1 MPIFGN
7 KKGSNMRVEVM
18 QHFGLTVAFN
28 QAGYHET
35 DHHKELIRD
44 IRGAIGEGRLIAV
57 CGVVGSGKT
66 VLMRRL
72 QQALEEEKKVTVSKS
87 LAIEKQSIKLA
98 TLIAALFYDL
108 STDKQVQIP
117 KQGERRERQ
126 LQELVKKGKR
136 PIVLFVDEAHDLNG
150 HTLTG
155 LKRLIEL
162 VEDGG
167 GRLSVVLA
175 GHPKLRNDLRRPTM
189 EEIGSRTDV
198 FSLDGIAGAQREYI
212 NWLLSTCSAGKV
224 QANEMLTPDAID
236 VLASRLRTPLQ
247 IQLHLSLALEAGYQT
262 GELPVTAG
270 VVESV
275 LSRQIDDLEPTLT
288 RHGYRTKD
296 LVELFDAKTAE
307 VKALFNNTLEPARAT
322 ELREKMLRA
331 GLPI

>member
-1 MPIFGN
+1 
-7 KKGSNMRVEVM
+7 MRVEVM
-18 QHFGLTVAFN
+18 QHFGLTMPFN
-28 QAGYHET
+28 QAGYYET
-35 DHHKELIRD
+35 GHHKELMKD
-44 IRGAIGEGRLIAV
+44 IRSAINEGRLIAV

-66 VLMRRL
+66 VLIRRL
-72 QQALEEEKKVTVSKS
+72 QQVLEDEKKVTVSKS

-108 STDKQVQIP
+108 SPDRQVQIP

-136 PIVLFVDEAHDLNG
+136 PIVLFVDEAHDLNA

-155 LKRLIEL
+155 LKRLMEL

-189 EEIGSRTDV
+189 EEIGYRTDV
-198 FSLDGIAGAQREYI
+198 FSLDGITGAQREYI
-212 NWLLSTCSAGKV
+212 GWLLATCTEGQIEAESI
-224 QANEMLTPDAID
+224 LTEDAID
-236 VLASRLRTPLQ
+236 LLATRLRTPLQ
-247 IQLHLSLALEAGYQT
+247 VQLHLTLALEAGYQA
-262 GELPVTAG
+262 GERPVSAE

-288 RHGYRTKD
+288 RHGYRVKD
-296 LVELFDAKTAE
+296 LVDLFGAKTVE
-307 VKALFNNTLEPARAT
+307 IKALFNNTLEPARAT
-322 ELREKMLRA
+322 ELREKMLGA